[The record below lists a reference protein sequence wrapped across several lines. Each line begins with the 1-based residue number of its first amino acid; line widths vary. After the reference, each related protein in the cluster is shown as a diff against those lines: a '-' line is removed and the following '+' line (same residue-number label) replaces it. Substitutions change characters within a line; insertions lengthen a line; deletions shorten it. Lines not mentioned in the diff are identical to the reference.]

1 MFLFEG
7 YMGTYLYTGDI
18 RFDKT
23 VFQKYNELYP
33 DNLINESFEG
43 CSKKID
49 ILFLDNTFCD
59 PVFVFPPRN
68 EVLK

>member
-18 RFDKT
+18 RFDKD
-23 VFQKYNELYP
+23 VFKNYPEIYP
-33 DNLINESFEG
+33 DDKTNENFEG

-59 PVFVFPPRN
+59 PVFTFPPRS
-68 EVLK
+68 